1 MESKVLIKLIIPEL
15 DTKFDVF
22 IPVNEV
28 IWKVKRLMLKS
39 VSDLT
44 GIMLDAKTEYEIFNK
59 DTGVFYGNNQIV
71 IDTDIRNGSELV
83 FISKM

>member
-15 DTKFDVF
+15 DAKFDVF

-44 GIMLDAKTEYEIFNK
+44 GIILDANNEYEIFNK
-59 DTGVFYGNNQIV
+59 DTGIFYANNQIV
-71 IDTDIRNGSELV
+71 IDTDIRNGTELV